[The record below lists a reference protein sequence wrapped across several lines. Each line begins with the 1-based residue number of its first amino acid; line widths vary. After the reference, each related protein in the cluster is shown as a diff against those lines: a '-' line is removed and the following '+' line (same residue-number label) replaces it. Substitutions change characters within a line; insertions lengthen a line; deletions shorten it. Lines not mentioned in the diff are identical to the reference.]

1 MLVIYVQTEA
11 MMVIFRLEGR
21 LSGAGVRELARHW
34 SSAVFKQP
42 DQRMI
47 FDLSGVTSVDDAGR
61 EFLARVHEYGD
72 LLIGVGGGVG
82 GIDDL
87 SEAPRRADAGAE
99 HQVRI
104 IGDEASRDAEFRSNG
119 ELTGDSQEDHQPAGE
134 AAGDHATPGVLVG

>member
-11 MMVIFRLEGR
+11 MMVTFRLEGR

-47 FDLSGVTSVDDAGR
+47 FDLSGLTAVDDAGR

-72 LLIGVGGGVG
+72 LLIGG
-82 GIDDL
+82 GIDGF

-99 HQVRI
+99 HQVGI
-104 IGDEASRDAEFRSNG
+104 VGDEASRDAEFRSNG
-119 ELTGDSQEDHQPAGE
+119 ELTGGSQEDYQPAGE
-134 AAGDHATPGVLVG
+134 AAGNHATGGVLVG